1 MLLSLRSRRNL
12 LGTCRKSRCCSA
24 ENLKADLLSLG
35 FLCGNIIGFH
45 KEYILF
51 NTAFSI
57 SNDGCDHT
65 SCHHFRLDRRL
76 DNPFDDLTDFRKR
89 AATCSHSSV
98 DIWYIYHTPSQ
109 MSLFHPQSWMY
120 ARAVVSPFYA
130 MSFPNTGP

>member
-1 MLLSLRSRRNL
+1 MT
-12 LGTCRKSRCCSA
+12 GVTV
-24 ENLKADLLSLG
+24 
-35 FLCGNIIGFH
+35 
-45 KEYILF
+45 
-51 NTAFSI
+51 
-57 SNDGCDHT
+57 T

-109 MSLFHPQSWMY
+109 MSLFNPQSWMY

-130 MSFPNTGP
+130 MSSPNTGP